1 MDTDPD
7 RACVIGNGGWGTALA
22 LLLLSRG
29 RDVALWG
36 HSKEELDDI
45 RARGENV
52 PYLPGVTV
60 PGELRL
66 TDDPAE
72 AAAGAGLVVVAA
84 PSQFYET
91 VCARFRGRLAPGAD
105 AVSVSKGFCAGTGDR
120 LSVAAA
126 RALGVEEVAAL
137 SGPSHAEEVARGVPT
152 AVVAAARDP
161 ALAARVQAAF
171 NGPRFR
177 VYTSDDPVGVE
188 LGGAVKNVLA
198 LAVGMS
204 DGLGFGDNS
213 RAALVTRG
221 VAEMARLGVAVGGR
235 AETFSGLSGLGD
247 LVVTCTSRHSRNRGV
262 GERLGR
268 GEPLSAIQAGM
279 RQVAEGVW
287 NCTLVCD
294 MAAELGVE
302 MPICETVR
310 LVLQGS
316 IPPSEAVAR
325 LMGRDP
331 KDERG

>member
-1 MDTDPD
+1 METDPD

-126 RALGVEEVAAL
+126 RELGVEEVAAL
-137 SGPSHAEEVARGVPT
+137 SGPSHAEE
-152 AVVAAARDP
+152 
-161 ALAARVQAAF
+161 
-171 NGPRFR
+171 
-177 VYTSDDPVGVE
+177 Y
-188 LGGAVKNVLA
+188 
-198 LAVGMS
+198 
-204 DGLGFGDNS
+204 
-213 RAALVTRG
+213 
-221 VAEMARLGVAVGGR
+221 
-235 AETFSGLSGLGD
+235 
-247 LVVTCTSRHSRNRGV
+247 
-262 GERLGR
+262 
-268 GEPLSAIQAGM
+268 
-279 RQVAEGVW
+279 
-287 NCTLVCD
+287 
-294 MAAELGVE
+294 
-302 MPICETVR
+302 
-310 LVLQGS
+310 
-316 IPPSEAVAR
+316 
-325 LMGRDP
+325 
-331 KDERG
+331 DEIR

>member
-1 MDTDPD
+1 METDPD

-91 VCARFRGRLAPGAD
+91 VCARFRGLLAEGAD

-126 RALGVEEVAAL
+126 RALGTT
-137 SGPSHAEEVARGVPT
+137 AR
-152 AVVAAARDP
+152 VVAYKARKYG
-161 ALAARVQAAF
+161 LKM
-171 NGPRFR
+171 NFR
-177 VYTSDDPVGVE
+177 
-188 LGGAVKNVLA
+188 KN
-198 LAVGMS
+198 
-204 DGLGFGDNS
+204 
-213 RAALVTRG
+213 
-221 VAEMARLGVAVGGR
+221 
-235 AETFSGLSGLGD
+235 
-247 LVVTCTSRHSRNRGV
+247 NR
-262 GERLGR
+262 
-268 GEPLSAIQAGM
+268 
-279 RQVAEGVW
+279 
-287 NCTLVCD
+287 T
-294 MAAELGVE
+294 
-302 MPICETVR
+302 TTKTKK
-310 LVLQGS
+310 QG
-316 IPPSEAVAR
+316 
-325 LMGRDP
+325 
-331 KDERG
+331 K

>member
-1 MDTDPD
+1 MEKDAN

-22 LLLLSRG
+22 LLLLSKG
-29 RDVALWG
+29 RDVTLWG
-36 HSKEELDDI
+36 HSKDELDDI
-45 RARGENV
+45 RAKGENV

-60 PGELRL
+60 PGALRL
-66 TDDPAE
+66 ASDPAE

-91 VCARFRGRLAPGAD
+91 VCARFRGLLAPGAD

-120 LSVAAA
+120 LS
-126 RALGVEEVAAL
+126 
-137 SGPSHAEEVARGVPT
+137 
-152 AVVAAARDP
+152 VAAARDP

-268 GEPLSAIQAGM
+268 GEPLARIQEGM
-279 RQVAEGVW
+279 KQIAEGVW

-294 MAAELGVE
+294 MAAELAVE

-331 KDERG
+331 KDERD